1 LFLYEDHVAPLFPTG
16 TVLLMTS
23 VFDNTADNPHN
34 QDPDQW
40 ITGGDRSVDEMG
52 HIRLGLTYFDSEAD
66 FQRMVEE
73 RERMQAPRPAAQP

>member
-1 LFLYEDHVAPLFPTG
+1 
-16 TVLLMTS
+16 VLLLSST
-23 VFDNTADNPHN
+23 FDNTVDNPHN

-52 HIRLGLTYFDSEAD
+52 HIRLGLTYFESEED

-73 RERMQAPRPAAQP
+73 RERTLDARPAAQP